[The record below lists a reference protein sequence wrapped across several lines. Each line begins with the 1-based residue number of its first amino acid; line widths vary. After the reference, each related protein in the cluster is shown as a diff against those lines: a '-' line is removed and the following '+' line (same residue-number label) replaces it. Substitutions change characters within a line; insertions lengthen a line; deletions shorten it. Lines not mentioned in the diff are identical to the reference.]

1 MFKKFI
7 PLFSIF
13 LLLAALLSPWLFPS
27 VTFVIGLASLLLS
40 LAFSTYTVIQKHRGT
55 EHARAKIL
63 KEAGLLVLTLIL
75 VIFLGGL
82 ASMLANYQV
91 GIRWGEIAGLVS
103 ALAASFMVGYLVK
116 KGVTKFV
123 G

>member
-63 KEAGLLVLTLIL
+63 KEVGVMALTFVTIL
-75 VIFLGGL
+75 FLGGIAAL
-82 ASMLANYQV
+82 LANYQV
-91 GIRWGEIAGLVS
+91 RVRWGEVAGLVS
-103 ALAASFMVGYLVK
+103 AIAASFGVGYLVR
-116 KGVTKFV
+116 KGV
-123 G
+123 GRLAR

>member
-1 MFKKFI
+1 MKHVS
-7 PLFSIF
+7 LLALV
-13 LLLAALLSPWLFPS
+13 LLLAVLLSLWLHPVVS
-27 VTFVIGLASLLLS
+27 PILGTISLLLS
-40 LAFSTYTVIQKHRGT
+40 LALSTYATYARHKGT

-63 KEAGLLVLTLIL
+63 KEAGLLVLTLSL
-75 VIFLGGL
+75 VIFFGGT
-82 ASMLANYQV
+82 AAMLANYQV
-91 GIRWGEIAGLVS
+91 GMRWGEIAGLVS